1 MDILIRQAEPDDF
14 TAVHQ
19 IYSGSNVIRW
29 DTELPYPS
37 LDDYRKRLQPAE
49 HRIKLVA
56 EVDSAVV
63 GYTEIQT
70 FAHPRMRHTARVA
83 NMAVRDDML
92 GQGIGSESMKANI
105 DLADNYLQE
114 QRFFLEVWSDNKPAI
129 NLYRKYGFEVEGTHQ
144 SFGIRDGE
152 FADAY
157 TMARLKK

>member
-1 MDILIRQAEPDDF
+1 
-14 TAVHQ
+14 
-19 IYSGSNVIRW
+19 
-29 DTELPYPS
+29 
-37 LDDYRKRLQPAE
+37 
-49 HRIKLVA
+49 
-56 EVDSAVV
+56 
-63 GYTEIQT
+63 
-70 FAHPRMRHTARVA
+70 MRHTARVA